1 MYTPED
7 LAAMSDGTLVNIIT
21 STCDSGVPEYL
32 KEMQQAKTE
41 LKRRGKQVQLV
52 REPSKLIP
60 GKYGRVA
67 HLVE

>member
-7 LAAMSDGTLVNIIT
+7 LAKMANDTLVNIIT
-21 STCDSGVPEYL
+21 SVCDSGVPEYL
-32 KEMQQAKTE
+32 KKMRQAKAE
-41 LKRRGKQVQLV
+41 LKRRGKKVRLV

-67 HLVE
+67 HC